1 MDESEKRLKQED
13 CNEDTLGAG
22 ILTLTNKRIAFDKTR
37 GRIADFT
44 KRVDE
49 TILDVPLNEI
59 TKVWKEGLFIKKA
72 CIRAKTKDGEQDY
85 KFGVFST
92 GSWQKDIQK
101 AINDYKPQ

>member
-72 CIRAKTKDGEQDY
+72 CIRAKTKDGEKDY

-101 AINDYKPQ
+101 AIDDYKPQ

>member
-101 AINDYKPQ
+101 AINDYKSQ